1 MSKFRDFSN
10 YEIYADGRIW
20 SYKKKRFLKPYTNK
34 NGYQSVLLSDNEGKI
49 KRYYVHRIVWES
61 VTGEPIPEGMQ
72 INHRNEIKTDNRFFE
87 NLELVT
93 PKQNLNYGTR
103 NNRAGKTISKALT
116 NNPKRSKSVGAF
128 KDGKLVMT
136 FPSAN
141 EAGRQGFN
149 QGNVSACCRNCFN
162 REGNNVYK
170 CYTWRYL

>member
-1 MSKFRDFSN
+1 MSKFRQYDN
-10 YEIYADGRIW
+10 YEVYEDGRIW
-20 SYKKKRFLKPYTNK
+20 SYKKKRFLKPKTNK
-34 NGYQSVLLSDNEGKI
+34 NGYQSVLLSDNEGKM

-61 VTGEPIPEGMQ
+61 LTGEPIPDGMQ

-103 NNRAGKTISKALT
+103 NSRAGKTISKALT
-116 NNPKRSKSVGAF
+116 NNPKRSKPVGAF
-128 KDGKLVMT
+128 KDGKLVMA

-141 EAGRQGFN
+141 EARRQGFN

-170 CYTWRYL
+170 GLTWRYI